1 MAGLLCNYCF
11 LNKFSESLFPP
22 WLIFSSF
29 SREFGLNINPIYYK
43 SRMKLHWMCN
53 GYIVHTLKAW
63 KFERLDLNPQTYIL
77 FSWNSIEN
85 IIFKYSLDA
94 SSPTRCCWGCAR
106 RTLKHRWK
114 ESFNQSCDFTY
125 ENLGV
130 RLVVTYLLK
139 TLFKKTV
146 FTNRFNHTKLQFLY
160 LTAQIC

>member
-1 MAGLLCNYCF
+1 
-11 LNKFSESLFPP
+11 
-22 WLIFSSF
+22 
-29 SREFGLNINPIYYK
+29 
-43 SRMKLHWMCN
+43 MKLHWMCN
-53 GYIVHTLKAW
+53 GYKVHTLKAW
-63 KFERLDLNPQTYIL
+63 KFELLDLNPQTYIL

-139 TLFKKTV
+139 TLFK
-146 FTNRFNHTKLQFLY
+146 NFLFKNY
-160 LTAQIC
+160 CKKVILVTQNMMRTHEGKSSFRRKKNPICDYYRSNQMP